1 MADGVIVD
9 GDETKI
15 LWKKPY
21 SFFIR
26 EEILNINKKDVIVSS
41 ITSTPAP
48 PVGLEP
54 TTNWLT
60 VNCSTD

>member
-1 MADGVIVD
+1 MANGVIID
-9 GDETKI
+9 RDKAKI
-15 LWKKPY
+15 LWKKPF
-21 SFFIR
+21 SFFMR
-26 EEILNINKKDVIVSS
+26 EEITNINKKDVIVSS

-60 VNCSTD
+60 ANCSTD